1 MNLFIII
8 IFFLTLI
15 INEFI
20 VLLVNMVNVGKFIF
34 VFIFI

>member
-1 MNLFIII
+1 MCEFIYY
-8 IFFLTLI
+8 FFLTLI